1 MKEYRKAREL
11 AEVYVFG
18 NKNKLTSEDLKLI
31 RQSPFSNVL
40 VEKADSTFI
49 KMVEAQLKKVNE
61 ESLPAE
67 TVEHSRVESPRGSIS
82 TQKNNRFYSGVSRE
96 EILETIRAI
105 EEKFELGVPYNYS
118 KLDAEELKEFIKTYA
133 QRHIFDEAT
142 LSLVLRIAEKEHPE
156 EIMGGL
162 RVNIGR

>member
-18 NKNKLTSEDLKLI
+18 NKNKLTSEDLKTI
-31 RQSPFSNVL
+31 KQSPFSDVI
-40 VEKADSTFI
+40 VENIESSFLQ
-49 KMVEAQLKKVNE
+49 MVEAQLNKVNE
-61 ESLPAE
+61 QSLP
-67 TVEHSRVESPRGSIS
+67 VEKDESKAPTASMS
-82 TQKNNRFYSGVSRE
+82 TQRNNRFYSGVSRE
-96 EILETIRAI
+96 EIIELIRAI
-105 EEKFELGVPYNYS
+105 EEKFELGVPYDYY
-118 KLDAEELKEFIKTYA
+118 KLNGEELKEFIKTYS

-142 LSLVLRIAEKEHPE
+142 LSLVLRIAEKQHPE

>member
-18 NKNKLTSEDLKLI
+18 NKNKLTSEDLKTI
-31 RQSPFSNVL
+31 KQSPFSDVIAENIESPFL
-40 VEKADSTFI
+40 Q
-49 KMVEAQLKKVNE
+49 MVEAQLKKVNE
-61 ESLPAE
+61 QSLPKE
-67 TVEHSRVESPRGSIS
+67 SIDDQTSESPKNSIS

-96 EILETIRAI
+96 EIIELIRAI
-105 EEKFELGVPYNYS
+105 DEKFELGVPYNYS
-118 KLDAEELKEFIKTYA
+118 KLNADELKEFIKTYA

-142 LSLVLRIAEKEHPE
+142 LSLVLKISEKQHPE